1 MTTSFENVKI
11 AIAIRSARVAIGW
24 SQQEF
29 SDLMGV
35 KKFIITR
42 VETLE
47 AGAKAEFLN
56 KAMRLFRETGVT
68 VDFYQLDSISILV
81 EPKAVL
87 LAKSRLEDGSLKRS
101 DRKKKPPA
109 ESLGERA
116 TAKNALQDRHL

>member
-1 MTTSFENVKI
+1 MTTSVENVKI
-11 AIAIRSARVAIGW
+11 AIAIRSSRIAIGW

-29 SDLMGV
+29 ADLMGV
-35 KKFIITR
+35 KKFVITR

-101 DRKKKPPA
+101 DRKKNPPA
-109 ESLGERA
+109 ESLGGRA
-116 TAKNALQDRHL
+116 TAKTV